1 MNNSIKFGACF
12 LLGAGAGFAAGW
24 LYFKKKYELKADEEI
39 EEMRVYFKS
48 KEDCAANLINKPTAR
63 DEARQLE
70 TSIEE
75 RIKDGPLDIGWKK
88 PSEEPEDLPEYGK
101 MFKNKELYRAPYVIS
116 PEEFYDEEN
125 YEKIT
130 LTYFGIDRILA
141 DDENCMVEDIESAVG
156 NDWED
161 RIGEYV
167 QSAVYVRNDERQC
180 DYEILYVD
188 ARYVDE

>member
-1 MNNSIKFGACF
+1 MNNSMKFGACF

-24 LYFKKKYELKADEEI
+24 LYFKKKYEQKADEEI
-39 EEMRVYFKS
+39 EEMRAYFKS
-48 KEDCAANLINKPTAR
+48 KENERKPVV
-63 DEARQLE
+63 EKIVEE
-70 TSIEE
+70 T
-75 RIKDGPLDIGWKK
+75 IKDGPLDIGWKK
-88 PSEEPEDLPEYGK
+88 TNDEPQEVPEYGK

-141 DDENCMVEDIESAVG
+141 DDDNCMVEDIESAVG

-167 QSAVYVRNDERQC
+167 QGAVYVRNDARQC

-188 ARYVDE
+188 ARYIDE

>member
-1 MNNSIKFGACF
+1 MNNSMKFGACF

-24 LYFKKKYELKADEEI
+24 LYFKKKYEQKADEEI
-39 EEMRVYFKS
+39 EEMRAYFKS
-48 KEDCAANLINKPTAR
+48 KENEHKPVAEKIVEKTV
-63 DEARQLE
+63 
-70 TSIEE
+70 
-75 RIKDGPLDIGWKK
+75 KDGPLDIGWKK